1 MMSILSTRFAVLIL
15 IICVAPAARAQDFAL
30 EQLEKSPRHHEW
42 IEIESG
48 DRTIHAFAA
57 FPERSEDTPAV
68 LVIHENR
75 GLSDWVR
82 SFADQLAAAGYLA
95 VAPDLLSDFDDGH
108 ERTSDFESSDAARDA
123 IYQLDPEQVI
133 ADLRAVQEYLETM
146 PSSNGDVVVA
156 GFCWG
161 GSQTFRY
168 ATQGTDIE
176 AALVFYG
183 TAPDDEDSFE
193 AIDAPVHGFYGG
205 DDQRVNA
212 TIPATRERMEA
223 AGKRYEVEIYD
234 GAGHGFMRSGD
245 DPNADAPNKDARN
258 AAWERVKEI
267 LSAVEE

>member
-1 MMSILSTRFAVLIL
+1 MTPTLPLRVSLFLFVILA
-15 IICVAPAARAQDFAL
+15 APAAVAQDFAL
-30 EQLEKSPRHHEW
+30 EQLENSPRHHEW

-57 FPERSEDTPAV
+57 FPERSEDTPVV

-95 VAPDLLSDFDDGH
+95 VAPDLLSDFDDEH

-123 IYQLDPEQVI
+123 IYQLDRDQVI
-133 ADLRAVQEYLETM
+133 ADLRAVQDHLEEM
-146 PSSNGDVVVA
+146 PSSSGEVVVA

-168 ATQGTDIE
+168 ATEAADIE

-183 TAPDDEDSFE
+183 TAPDEDDIFE
-193 AIDAPVHGFYGG
+193 AIEAPVYGFYGG

-212 TIPATRERMEA
+212 TIAATQKRMEKS
-223 AGKRYEVEIYD
+223 GKRYEVEIYD

-245 DPNADAPNKDARN
+245 DPSADVANRNARD
-258 AAWERVKEI
+258 AAWERLKTI
-267 LSAVEE
+267 LATVEE

>member
-1 MMSILSTRFAVLIL
+1 MTTILSLRVCCILMLIYA
-15 IICVAPAARAQDFAL
+15 APAALAQDFAL
-30 EQLEKSPRHHEW
+30 EQLENSPRHQEW

-48 DRTIHAFAA
+48 HRTIHAFAA
-57 FPERSEDTPAV
+57 FPERSEDTPVV

-95 VAPDLLSDFDDGH
+95 VAPDLLSDFDDDH

-123 IYQLDPEQVI
+123 IYQLDPAQVE
-133 ADLRAVQEYLETM
+133 ADLRAVQHHLEGM
-146 PSSNGDVVVA
+146 PSSNGKVVVV

-168 ATQGTDIE
+168 ATQAADIE

-183 TAPDDEDSFE
+183 TAPDNEEVYESIE
-193 AIDAPVHGFYGG
+193 APVYGFYGG
-205 DDQRVNA
+205 DDQRVNS
-212 TIPATRERMEA
+212 TIAATRERMEKF
-223 AGKRYEVEIYD
+223 GKRYEVEIYD

-245 DPNADAPNKDARN
+245 DPNAEAANREARD
-258 AAWERVKEI
+258 AAWERLKAI
-267 LSAVEE
+267 LAVVEE